1 MNDEDNNILPTPEYV
16 SEEGIVRDTGNMSHG
31 ESLPGI
37 PDWLATGIQH
47 AGAQVTIVAQRA
59 YRLRAVAID
68 QPALILPLAG
78 TKRVELG
85 AARSQ
90 LEAGE
95 FLMVHQAISL
105 QVENIPP
112 ENTGQVYR
120 AWIIAFPW
128 RIVELARALL
138 NAHTTHVIPA
148 PPSHESN
155 RPSPF
160 SCGSIEGLLP
170 ALKQLLELQTSSD
183 APDAALI
190 DHALLGVLIALA
202 RNGHGQFLLASDPS
216 VSARIRLLV
225 ASAPEREWSSADFEE
240 ILHMSGATLRR
251 RLSEEKSSLR
261 ALLREARLQHGLVL
275 LQTSR
280 KPLKA
285 IAQACGYRSAPSF
298 TRNFIDHFGVEPSA
312 IAMR

>member
-1 MNDEDNNILPTPEYV
+1 MNDEANNTLLTLRRMF
-16 SEEGIVRDTGNMSHG
+16 EEDMVHDPGTQ
-31 ESLPGI
+31 GI
-37 PDWLATGIQH
+37 PEWLAAGIQH
-47 AGAQVTIVAQRA
+47 AGVHVTIVAQRA
-59 YRLRAVAID
+59 YRLRALAID

-85 AARSQ
+85 TARAQ
-90 LEAGE
+90 LAAGE
-95 FLMVHQAISL
+95 FLMIHQAIRL

-112 ENTGQVYR
+112 AHTGKAYC
-120 AWIIAFPW
+120 AWAIPFPW

-138 NAHTTHVIPA
+138 NAHSVPA
-148 PPSHESN
+148 AYAPLPHGSN
-155 RPSPF
+155 RPLSF
-160 SCGSIEGLLP
+160 SSGSIAGLLP
-170 ALKQLLELQTSSD
+170 TLKQLLELLTSSN
-183 APDAALI
+183 ASDAALI

-202 RNGHGQFLLASDPS
+202 RNGHSHFLLASDPS

-225 ASAPEREWSSADFEE
+225 ASAPEREWNSADFEE
-240 ILHMSGATLRR
+240 VLHMSGATLRR
-251 RLSEEKSSLR
+251 RLAEENSSLR
-261 ALLREARLQHGLVL
+261 ALLREARLHHGLVL

-312 IAMR
+312 IAIR